1 VVKHSYW
8 KRSDYQLPVRLSGLH
23 GFNVYLFTAT
33 CDIRYTHTLKFTD
46 QIQSAMLFAMGS
58 LPKAPRLETR
68 KALLLVDLQNDFL
81 QEDGK
86 LFVKNAKE
94 FLPKLPSLVT
104 KFREKGEVFW
114 VQTEF
119 QETRN
124 TICPDLQSY
133 LIVLEEFLDAAK
145 SSAANTCYEGDQP
158 EHDPKHS
165 TKSCGE
171 DDPEAFLAQRSK
183 TDWPRCC
190 LPNTFGFDVPKTIA
204 SVIHQ
209 KRDSRIM
216 KTDYSAFQTKSLLP
230 TLRMK
235 LITQLYLC
243 GSLSNISVYA
253 TALDAVRHGLAVTII
268 EDCVG
273 YRSAK
278 CHEEAM
284 RQMADSMGANG
295 IDYQELMDDLHGNLG
310 DVVTTSTFNSTIG
323 TRQIGRDD
331 SPETYTMRV
340 KIKRWMDDLN
350 EGRPVEGDGCG
361 SEGNDGFKAGSA
373 KRRSLNRNTG
383 LSASSARRP
392 ESRPPSA
399 NASQKRSSDK
409 VDSEELVPRPSPNA
423 KANRIRMR
431 RPRVTTDVASQ
442 DSASQPSATATMDK
456 AASQE
461 PPVIQPSPSSVA
473 AIEAD
478 SDPDGSAS
486 LQVEMSSLVDKAKSI
501 GRTLRGAKYSRESS
515 SSTPFKVLGPGDF
528 IGERDS
534 RIIYDFLP
542 AEKNVD
548 DAFARLSNDTES
560 CEVRWQEM
568 YHRSGKVPRLVAVQG
583 ATIADGSIPIYR
595 HPADESPPL
604 LPFSPTVQSIREEV
618 EKTVGHPV
626 NHVLIQLYR
635 GGEDNISEHS
645 DKTLDIVRGSFIVN
659 VSLGARRTMTLRMK
673 KSASVTPA
681 LDQPRRTSAPTSSP
695 HSPTDV
701 KRTAQRIPLPHNS
714 LFILGQDTNQI
725 WLHAIRADKRLASEK
740 SAEELAFN
748 EERISLTFRQIGTFI
763 NPKDETI
770 WGQGATSKSVEVARV
785 VLKGQDAEKEGE
797 RLIRAFSQE
806 NHQSHDFDWVAQ
818 YGAGFDVVNFT
829 TKEDAVNTG

>member
-1 VVKHSYW
+1 
-8 KRSDYQLPVRLSGLH
+8 
-23 GFNVYLFTAT
+23 
-33 CDIRYTHTLKFTD
+33 
-46 QIQSAMLFAMGS
+46 MLFAMGS

-68 KALLLVDLQNDFL
+68 KALLLIDLQNDFL

-86 LFVKNAKE
+86 LYVKNTKE

-119 QETRN
+119 RETRS

-133 LIVLEEFLDAAK
+133 LIVLDEFLDTTK
-145 SSAANTCYEGDQP
+145 SSPANTFHEGDQP
-158 EHDPKHS
+158 EQDPKHS
-165 TKSCGE
+165 AKGCGE
-171 DDPEAFLAQRSK
+171 DDPEAFLAHRSK
-183 TDWPRCC
+183 GDWARCC
-190 LPNTFGFDVPKTIA
+190 LPETFGCDIPKTIA

-235 LITQLYLC
+235 FITKLYLC

-253 TALDAVRHGLAVTII
+253 TALDAVRHGLEVTII

-310 DVVTTSTFNSTIG
+310 DVVTASTFNSTIG
-323 TRQIGRDD
+323 IRQTGRDD

-350 EGRPVEGDGCG
+350 EGRPLEGDGCG
-361 SEGNDGFKAGSA
+361 SEGNDASKAGSA

-383 LSASSARRP
+383 LSASSPRRS
-392 ESRPPSA
+392 ETRLSSA
-399 NASQKRSSDK
+399 NAPQKRSGDK
-409 VDSEELVPRPSPNA
+409 VDSEESVLRPSPNA
-423 KANRIRMR
+423 KASRIRMR
-431 RPRVTTDVASQ
+431 RPRATADVANHE
-442 DSASQPSATATMDK
+442 SASQSPATATMNQA
-456 AASQE
+456 AASEQ
-461 PPVIQPSPSSVA
+461 PPINQPPPSSVA
-473 AIEAD
+473 VIEAD
-478 SDPDGSAS
+478 SDPDVSGSF
-486 LQVEMSSLVDKAKSI
+486 QGEMSSLVDKAKSI
-501 GRTLRGAKYSRESS
+501 GRTLRGAKHSREFSD
-515 SSTPFKVLGPGDF
+515 STTSKALGPGDF
-528 IGERDS
+528 VGERDS

-548 DAFARLSNDTES
+548 DAFARLRNDKES

-583 ATIADGSIPIYR
+583 ATMADGSIPIYR

-604 LPFSPTVQSIREEV
+604 LPISPTVQSIREQV

-635 GGEDNISEHS
+635 GGEDSISEHS
-645 DKTLDIVRGSFIVN
+645 DKTLDITRGSFIVN

-673 KSASVTPA
+673 KAASVNPA
-681 LDQPRRTSAPTSSP
+681 LDQPRRAPAPASSP
-695 HSPTDV
+695 HSQTDG

-714 LFILGQDTNQI
+714 LFILGQDTNQN
-725 WLHAIRADKRLASEK
+725 WLHAIRADKRLLSEK
-740 SAEELAFN
+740 TAEELAFN
-748 EERISLTFRQIGTFI
+748 GERISLTFRQIGTFI
-763 NPKDETI
+763 NPKEETI
-770 WGQGATSKSVEVARV
+770 WGQGATSKSAEGARV
-785 VLKGQDAEKEGE
+785 ILKGQDAEKEGE

-806 NHQSHDFDWVAQ
+806 NHQSHDFNWATQ
-818 YGAGFDVVNFT
+818 YGDGFDVVNFT
-829 TKEDAVNTG
+829 TKEDASSTG

>member
-1 VVKHSYW
+1 
-8 KRSDYQLPVRLSGLH
+8 
-23 GFNVYLFTAT
+23 
-33 CDIRYTHTLKFTD
+33 
-46 QIQSAMLFAMGS
+46 MLFAMGS

-68 KALLLVDLQNDFL
+68 KALLLIDLQNDFL
-81 QEDGK
+81 QEDGR
-86 LFVKNAKE
+86 LYVKNAKE

-119 QETRN
+119 REARS
-124 TICPDLQSY
+124 TICPELQSY
-133 LIVLEEFLDAAK
+133 LIILDEFLDTTK
-145 SSAANTCYEGDQP
+145 SSAANTCHEEDETEQGP
-158 EHDPKHS
+158 EQSAKG
-165 TKSCGE
+165 CGE
-171 DDPEAFLAQRSK
+171 DDPEAFLANRSK
-183 TDWPRCC
+183 ADCPRCC
-190 LPNTFGFDVPKTIA
+190 LPETFGCDIPKTIA

-253 TALDAVRHGLAVTII
+253 TALDAVRHGLEVTII

-278 CHEEAM
+278 CHQEAM

-310 DVVTTSTFNSTIG
+310 DVVTASTFNSTIG
-323 TRQIGRDD
+323 IRPTGRDD

-350 EGRPVEGDGCG
+350 EGRTVEGDGCG
-361 SEGNDGFKAGSA
+361 SEGNDASKAGSA

-383 LSASSARRP
+383 LSASSPRRS
-392 ESRPPSA
+392 ETRPSSVTVP
-399 NASQKRSSDK
+399 QKRSGDK
-409 VDSEELVPRPSPNA
+409 LDSEESVLRPSPNA
-423 KANRIRMR
+423 KASRIRMR
-431 RPRVTTDVASQ
+431 RPRMTPDVANHE
-442 DSASQPSATATMDK
+442 SASQSPATATVDQ
-456 AASQE
+456 AASQ
-461 PPVIQPSPSSVA
+461 PTIIQPSPSPVA
-473 AIEAD
+473 VIEAD

-486 LQVEMSSLVDKAKSI
+486 FQGEMSSLVDKAKSI
-501 GRTLRGAKYSRESS
+501 GKTLRGAKYSRESS
-515 SSTPFKVLGPGDF
+515 DSTTSKALGPGDF

-542 AEKNVD
+542 AENNVD
-548 DAFARLSNDTES
+548 DVFTRLRNDTEP
-560 CEVRWQEM
+560 CEVCWQEM

-583 ATIADGSIPIYR
+583 ATLADGSIPVYR

-604 LPFSPTVQSIREEV
+604 LPFSPTVQSIREQV

-626 NHVLIQLYR
+626 NHALIQLYR
-635 GGEDNISEHS
+635 GGEDNISDHS
-645 DKTLDIVRGSFIVN
+645 DKTLDIVRGSLIVN

-673 KSASVTPA
+673 KAASVTPE
-681 LDQPRRTSAPTSSP
+681 LDQPRRASAPASSP
-695 HSPTDV
+695 HSQTDG
-701 KRTAQRIPLPHNS
+701 RRIAQRIPLPHNS

-725 WLHAIRADKRLASEK
+725 WLHAIRADKRLLSEK
-740 SAEELAFN
+740 TAEELAFN
-748 EERISLTFRQIGTFI
+748 GERISLTFRQIGTFI
-763 NPKDETI
+763 NPKEETI
-770 WGQGATSKSVEVARV
+770 WGQGATSKSAEGARV
-785 VLKGQDAEKEGE
+785 ILKGQDAEKEGE

-806 NHQSHDFDWVAQ
+806 NHQSRDFDWETQ
-818 YGAGFDVVNFT
+818 YGDGFDVVNFT
-829 TKEDAVNTG
+829 TKEGSSNKE